1 MPSRRKISFK
11 SRPPRNNTL
20 NTAATHSSSPKLIR
34 RKYIFQQK
42 ANRVYFHFVKSQ
54 RTDEMKRNSTQ
65 PKRQLINDNG
75 RNRNDT
81 IEKRGVDLEPRGE
94 ETGQRKRKR
103 AKKKKKKIIFRSR
116 HQMRTL
122 LTRHLWLATMDIWRW
137 LLSLANEKWGPRDKW
152 CRLTIA
158 CRITQF
164 MIHNASLGRIH
175 ISTRAHT
182 LIKTMEFGVIKMGE
196 KLKSQSEL

>member
-11 SRPPRNNTL
+11 SRP
-20 NTAATHSSSPKLIR
+20 HSSSPKLIR

-94 ETGQRKRKR
+94 TKGQRKRKR
-103 AKKKKKKIIFRSR
+103 AKKKRKIIFRSR

-122 LTRHLWLATMDIWRW
+122 LTRHLWLATMDIWRC
-137 LLSLANEKWGPRDKW
+137 LLSLANEKRGPRDKW

-182 LIKTMEFGVIKMGE
+182 HWSKQWSLVLSKWE
-196 KLKSQSEL
+196 KS

>member
-11 SRPPRNNTL
+11 SRP
-20 NTAATHSSSPKLIR
+20 HSSSPKLTFAENIFFNKKLIGFIFISLNHNGLMKWNAIPLNR
-34 RKYIFQQK
+34 RDSWLTTMAEI
-42 ANRVYFHFVKSQ
+42 
-54 RTDEMKRNSTQ
+54 EMTRLRN
-65 PKRQLINDNG
+65 G
-75 RNRNDT
+75 
-81 IEKRGVDLEPRGE
+81 GDLEPRGE
-94 ETGQRKRKR
+94 TKGQRKRKR
-103 AKKKKKKIIFRSR
+103 AKKKRKIIFRSR

-122 LTRHLWLATMDIWRW
+122 LTRHLWLATMDIWRC
-137 LLSLANEKWGPRDKW
+137 LLSLANEKRGPRDKW

-182 LIKTMEFGVIKMGE
+182 HWSKQWSLVLSKWE
-196 KLKSQSEL
+196 KS

>member
-1 MPSRRKISFK
+1 
-11 SRPPRNNTL
+11 
-20 NTAATHSSSPKLIR
+20 
-34 RKYIFQQK
+34 
-42 ANRVYFHFVKSQ
+42 
-54 RTDEMKRNSTQ
+54 MKRNSTQ

-94 ETGQRKRKR
+94 TKGQRKRKR
-103 AKKKKKKIIFRSR
+103 AKKKRKIIFRSR

-122 LTRHLWLATMDIWRW
+122 LTRHLWLATMDIWRC
-137 LLSLANEKWGPRDKW
+137 LLSLANEKRGPRDKW

-182 LIKTMEFGVIKMGE
+182 HTDQNNGVWCYQNGRKVKIAVRAIKKIAHAITTKHIRAIVLWMVER
-196 KLKSQSEL
+196 SEEQARY